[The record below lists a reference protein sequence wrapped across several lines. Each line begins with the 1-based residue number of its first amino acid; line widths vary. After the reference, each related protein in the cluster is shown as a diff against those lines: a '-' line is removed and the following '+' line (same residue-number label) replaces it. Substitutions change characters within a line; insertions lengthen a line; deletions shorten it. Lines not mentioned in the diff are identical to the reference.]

1 MDKKAEACKFYKTVT
16 VITYTDRDPY
26 TGEEDVTL
34 ETVTQV
40 YDDLNK
46 AIASISTRTSSPFA
60 EVTSVQI
67 FEYEVK
73 SVRELTYKQKEV
85 VKQVHE
91 LQWVWE

>member
-1 MDKKAEACKFYKTVT
+1 MEKIANQSKFWKTVT

-26 TGEEDVTL
+26 TGEEDVTR
-34 ETVTQV
+34 ETVTNV
-40 YDDLNK
+40 FDDRDK

-60 EVTSVQI
+60 EVTSVKI
-67 FEYEVK
+67 YEYEVK

-91 LQWVWE
+91 LTWVWE